1 MRRTCLEEQGGASSF
16 LICRGGHHGSDMMRK
31 GLAGQRLVAVFLAGM
46 LLLNYPILSLFDRP
60 ERLFGLPLL
69 HVYLFCVWLGLIAA
83 VAWIVE
89 RGAR

>member
-1 MRRTCLEEQGGASSF
+1 
-16 LICRGGHHGSDMMRK
+16 MMRK

-46 LLLNYPILSLFDRP
+46 LLLNYPILSLFDGP

-69 HVYLFCVWLGLIAA
+69 HVYLFSVWLGLIVA

>member
-1 MRRTCLEEQGGASSF
+1 M
-16 LICRGGHHGSDMMRK
+16 
-31 GLAGQRLVAVFLAGM
+31 
-46 LLLNYPILSLFDRP
+46 ILP